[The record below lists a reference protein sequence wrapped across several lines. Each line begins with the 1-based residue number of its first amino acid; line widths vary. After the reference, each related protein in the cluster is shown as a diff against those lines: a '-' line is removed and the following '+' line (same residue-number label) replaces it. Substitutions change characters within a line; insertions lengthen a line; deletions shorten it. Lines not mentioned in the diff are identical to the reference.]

1 MIKFFNKEKEPEDI
15 KDVLKILK
23 GLEEK
28 IKILESEL
36 KTLKEKHKFS
46 IQKIGIIRFN
56 PFSGVGG
63 DQSFSAALLDES
75 NNGIVITSLFTQ
87 DGNRVYGKP
96 IEKGSSSYLLSEE
109 EKKAIEKAIKKI

>member
-1 MIKFFNKEKEPEDI
+1 MKFFNKEKEPEDI
-15 KDVLKILK
+15 KDVLKSFK

-28 IKILESEL
+28 IRKLEAEL
-36 KTLKEKHKFS
+36 KTLKEKNRFS
-46 IQKIGIIRFN
+46 VQKIGIIRFN

-63 DQSFSAALLDES
+63 DQSFSAALLDEN

-96 IEKGSSSYLLSEE
+96 IEKGISSYVLSDE
-109 EKKAIEKAIKKI
+109 EKRAIEKAFKKI